1 MDEDPSVLYL
11 IKSYGELPTGPRSP
25 TFDCLFFG
33 KVIHATWCFFFGL
46 VSNFDY
52 LLFLSFSLNLVQ
64 CTVGFSL
71 TTQEY
76 CQKLWDSH
84 VQMGM
89 VKPW

>member
-25 TFDCLFFG
+25 TFDCLFFWG
-33 KVIHATWCFFFGL
+33 RLFTPLGVFFWL

-52 LLFLSFSLNLVQ
+52 LLFLSFSLYLVQ
-64 CTVGFSL
+64 CTIVFFE

-76 CQKLWDSH
+76 CQKMWDSH
-84 VQMGM
+84 VQMGS
-89 VKPW
+89 VKP